1 MAKLQCP
8 NCGGY
13 KSEKLGTISRFLGK
27 IFSYGCLLIGAYILG
42 IVASSF
48 LKGNIEVLF
57 FVMAIAVV
65 CCLWDFFT
73 TFQPGKVSCLL
84 CGFKWRKSDYPNSTT
99 FKVQPHLIEK
109 GNIRL
114 EQERLER
121 ERRRK
126 REEEQKRQNEGYY
139 YNQNK

>member
-13 KSEKLGTISRFLGK
+13 KSEKLGTMSRFLGK
-27 IFSYGCLLIGAYILG
+27 LLRYGCLLFATFCMAG
-42 IVASSF
+42 VASAF
-48 LKGNIEVLF
+48 LRGGVEVV
-57 FVMAIAVV
+57 FVIMAIAVV

-84 CGFKWRKSDYPNSTT
+84 CGFKWRKSDYPNSAA
-99 FKVQPHLIEK
+99 FCVQPDLIEK

-121 ERRRK
+121 ERQRK
-126 REEEQKRQNEGYY
+126 RQEELNRQNDWYY
-139 YNQNK
+139 NNQNK